1 MHILIYLYVCIY
13 FPLSF
18 LSKFPMFLST
28 YVRWKPRLLLR
39 TIGRSALQLEEKGF
53 SCFAKEGK
61 KKRVS
66 HNLCM
71 KIYGKRCC
79 LVKINIH
86 MASKGIYFVV
96 WNIQVIDLK
105 KKRRNCTWTQRQT
118 WKTNAPSPHKPPK
131 IQDLHVLGGGVIHV
145 VR

>member
-1 MHILIYLYVCIY
+1 MFVFIFL
-13 FPLSF
+13 FLSF
-18 LSKFPMFLST
+18 QNFALCFLSP
-28 YVRWKPRLLLR
+28 YVRWKPRLLLQ
-39 TIGRSALQLEEKGF
+39 TIGRLALQLEEKGF

-61 KKRVS
+61 KKEYPTTCAWRYTRKGVS
-66 HNLCM
+66 
-71 KIYGKRCC
+71 

-86 MASKGIYFVV
+86 TASKGIYFVV

-105 KKRRNCTWTQRQT
+105 KKRRNCTWTKDKHEKQM
-118 WKTNAPSPHKPPK
+118 PPPPHKPPK